1 MKKYNKYLL
10 NAISIKILLLFLT
23 MSVISSVGLKSDFLS
38 SSLTNFNI
46 ISSANAEPDL
56 LVLPDGDIEYTE
68 ETARLSEEEKADR
81 AKYEEIEATVKE
93 EIGSTAVTSSALA
106 DTIST
111 VAALFGVDVEV
122 DYDKKGGLS
131 CFSLDSAGTL
141 NVVSCSTSGEVLSSC
156 DATAAEDWKSAT
168 ISCSG
173 FDMTATVVE

>member
-46 ISSANAEPDL
+46 ISSANAEPEL